1 VKPQEKRLLI
11 SRGCVKIKFMQEIQE
26 IKLQL
31 EVSRAANRKL
41 LKEIQVLTDENSIL
55 QNEIDNLKKSKPK
68 Q

>member
-1 VKPQEKRLLI
+1 MKPREKRLLI
-11 SRGCVKIKFMQEIQE
+11 SRGCVKIKTMEEIQE

-55 QNEIDNLKKSKPK
+55 QNEIDNLKKSKSK

>member
-1 VKPQEKRLLI
+1 MPQEKRLLI